1 MSDLRT
7 PPPPPKPN
15 ARKHQRYE
23 LLASVE
29 LHHGSETLVLPARN
43 LSLGGIF
50 LGSDGHDLATLPI
63 GHQVE
68 LLVFNAADE
77 EAPAVRALA
86 EVVRHDEAGVGLKW
100 REDRETSKQIA
111 SLLHAS
117 SGR

>member
-29 LHHGSETLVLPARN
+29 LHHGDETLILPARN

-50 LGSDGHDLATLPI
+50 LGADGNNLSVLPV

-77 EAPAVRALA
+77 QSPAVRAFA
-86 EVVRHDEAGVGLKW
+86 EVVRHDENGVGLKW
-100 REDRETSKQIA
+100 RADKETSKQIA

-117 SGR
+117 VKR

>member
-15 ARKHQRYE
+15 ARKHPRYE
-23 LLASVE
+23 LYASVE
-29 LHHGSETLVLPARN
+29 LHVGDETLILPARN

-50 LGSDGHDLATLPI
+50 LGADGNNLETLPI

-68 LLVFNAADE
+68 LLVFNAGDE
-77 EAPAVRALA
+77 DSPAVRAFA
-86 EVVRHDEAGVGLKW
+86 EVVRHDDDGVGLKW

-111 SLLHAS
+111 SLLHATAQ
-117 SGR
+117 R